1 MTASVDPPAMLM
13 ADGISASFSDAA
25 GERIRALD
33 TVSARFHAGSMVAV
47 VGPSGSGKTTLIHA
61 LAGIV
66 SLSAGE
72 VRFGDTV
79 ISRLNEKK
87 RDAWRYQNCGMIFQD
102 FRLIEELDI
111 FSNVILP
118 ATFSKA
124 RVPQDLKRRA
134 RDLLERFEVPHR
146 SGTVSG
152 LSRGQRQRVALARA
166 LLMDPPIVLA
176 DEPTASLD
184 PENGDRIAHEFDRL
198 ARSGKLVICIT
209 HDERLAAYASSA
221 LTMHDGRL
229 VHEGHQRKVSRQVP
243 GIP

>member
-1 MTASVDPPAMLM
+1 MTASVDPPAMLT

-25 GERIRALD
+25 GEPIRALN
-33 TVSARFHAGSMVAV
+33 TVSACFHAGSMVAV

-72 VRFGDTV
+72 IRFGETV
-79 ISRLNEKK
+79 ISHLNETQ
-87 RDAWRYQNCGMIFQD
+87 RDAWRYVTCGMIFQD

-134 RDLLERFEVPHR
+134 RELLERFEVPHR
-146 SGTVSG
+146 SGSVSG

-166 LLMDPPIVLA
+166 LLMDPPIILA

-198 ARSGKLVICIT
+198 ARSGKLVICVT

-229 VHEGHQRKVSRQVP
+229 VGDNLYRKVS
-243 GIP
+243 